1 MDSFQ
6 KTSSLLANIANMSS
20 MHLSLNENSVIKT
33 GSMELSSQRNRAS
46 SFGNNLPI
54 TDGKITM
61 PNLCEAVGA
70 KGDDCTNL
78 KLTSQVNNKN

>member
-1 MDSFQ
+1 
-6 KTSSLLANIANMSS
+6 
-20 MHLSLNENSVIKT
+20 
-33 GSMELSSQRNRAS
+33 MELSSQRNRAS